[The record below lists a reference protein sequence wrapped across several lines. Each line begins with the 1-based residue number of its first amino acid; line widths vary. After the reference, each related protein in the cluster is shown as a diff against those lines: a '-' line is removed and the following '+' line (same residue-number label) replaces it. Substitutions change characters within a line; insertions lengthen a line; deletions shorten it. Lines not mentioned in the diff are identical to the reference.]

1 MKKSQPLLRI
11 LRTSNNEAKLWEE
24 TTMKLNRRL
33 FIGTGAAAAAT
44 LSAPTVFAAG
54 HGKPRVVVVG
64 GGAGGATA
72 ARYIAKDS
80 KGEIDVTLIE
90 PTRMYYTCFFS
101 NLYLGGVKEIDNLGH
116 SYGTLAAGGVNVVH
130 DWAVDVDRDA
140 KTVALAGGGS
150 VPYDKLILS
159 PGIDFVEGAVEGWDL
174 SAQNAMPHAY
184 KGGSQTELL
193 KAKIA
198 AMPEGGTF
206 AMVAP
211 PNPYRCPPGPYE
223 RVSMVAHYLKANN
236 PTAKIIVADP
246 KPKFSKM
253 ALFQEGWADNYDG
266 MIDWIGEDFGGGAV
280 SVDPAAMTVTIDG
293 EVTSVDA
300 CNVIPAMKAG
310 RIAELAGVTDGNW
323 APVNA
328 ADMSTKADA
337 DVYVLGDASQQGDMP
352 KSGFSANSQAK
363 VCANAVRGA
372 LTGSKV
378 FPAKFSN
385 TCWSLID
392 TATASKLVPPTR
404 QRTRRLPRLT
414 GLSRPRV
421 KMRPC
426 AKPPMRNPKVGM
438 RVSPQTCSAKTIL
451 GGL

>member
-1 MKKSQPLLRI
+1 M
-11 LRTSNNEAKLWEE
+11 T
-24 TTMKLNRRL
+24 LNRRTFL
-33 FIGTGAAAAAT
+33 GAAAAAAS
-44 LSAPTVFAAG
+44 LSAPMVRAM
-54 HGKPRVVVVG
+54 GKPRVVVVG

-80 KGEIDVTLIE
+80 KGAIDVTLIE

-101 NLYLGGVKEIDNLGH
+101 NLYLGGFKEIDDIGH
-116 SYGTLAAGGVNVVH
+116 SYGGLAAGGVNVVH
-130 DWAVDVDRDA
+130 DWAVGVDRDA
-140 KTVALAGGGS
+140 KMVRLAGGAS

-159 PGIDFVEGAVEGWDL
+159 PGIDFVEGAVEGWDV
-174 SAQNAMPHAY
+174 SKQNKMPHAY
-184 KGGSQTELL
+184 KAGSQSELL
-193 KAKIA
+193 KAQLA
-198 AMPEGGTF
+198 AMPEGGVF

-223 RVSMVAHYLKANN
+223 RVSMVAHFLKENN

-253 ALFQEGWADNYDG
+253 ALFQEGWANHYEG
-266 MIDWIGEDFGGGAV
+266 MVDWIGDDFGGGNV
-280 SVDPAAMTVTIDG
+280 SVDADAMTVTIDG
-293 EVTSVDA
+293 EGTKVDV
-300 CNVIPAMKAG
+300 CNVMRAMKAG

-337 DVYVLGDASQQGDMP
+337 DIYVLGDASQQGDMP

-385 TCWSLID
+385 TCWSLIAPND
-392 TATASKLVPPTR
+392 GV
-404 QRTRRLPRLT
+404 
-414 GLSRPRV
+414 
-421 KMRPC
+421 
-426 AKPPMRNPKVGM
+426 KVGATYEATPEKIAK
-438 RVSPQTCSAKTIL
+438 VDGFISQTGESADVRAATYVESEGWYSGITSDMM
-451 GGL
+451 G

>member
-1 MKKSQPLLRI
+1 M
-11 LRTSNNEAKLWEE
+11 T
-24 TTMKLNRRL
+24 LNRRTFL
-33 FIGTGAAAAAT
+33 GATGVVAAG
-44 LSAPTVFAAG
+44 LSAPMVLAQG
-54 HGKPRVVVVG
+54 RPRVVVVG

-90 PTRMYYTCFFS
+90 PSRTYYTCFFS
-101 NLYLGGVKEIDNLGH
+101 NLYLGGFQELSDIAH
-116 SYGTLAAGGVNVVH
+116 SYGTLAAEYGINVVH
-130 DWAVDVDRDA
+130 DWAVGVNRDA
-140 KTVALAGGGS
+140 KTVSLAGGGS

-159 PGIDFVEGAVEGWDL
+159 PGIDFVDGSVEGWDV
-174 SAQNAMPHAY
+174 SAQNKMPHAY
-184 KGGSQTELL
+184 KAGSQTELL
-193 KAKIA
+193 KAQIM

-223 RVSMVAHYLKANN
+223 RVSMVAHVLKANN

-253 ALFQEGWADNYDG
+253 ALFQEGWANHYEG
-266 MIDWIGEDFGGGAV
+266 MVDWIGEDFGGGNV
-280 SVDPAAMTVTIDG
+280 SVNPDAMTVTIDG
-293 EVTSVDA
+293 EETKVDV

-310 RIAELAGVTDGNW
+310 LIAEMAGVTDGNW

-328 ADMSTKADA
+328 ADMSSKADP
-337 DVYVLGDASQQGDMP
+337 DIYVLGDASQQGDMP

-392 TATASKLVPPTR
+392 TDDGV
-404 QRTRRLPRLT
+404 
-414 GLSRPRV
+414 
-421 KMRPC
+421 
-426 AKPPMRNPKVGM
+426 KVGATYEATPEKIAK
-438 RVSPQTCSAKTIL
+438 VDGFISQTGEDADLRKATYEESL
-451 GGL
+451 GWYAGITSDMFG

>member
-1 MKKSQPLLRI
+1 
-11 LRTSNNEAKLWEE
+11 
-24 TTMKLNRRL
+24 MKLNRRT
-33 FIGTGAAAAAT
+33 FIGTTAAAT
-44 LSAPTVFAAG
+44 AAVSAPAVLAEG
-54 HGKPRVVVVG
+54 HGKPRVVVIG

-80 KGEIDVTLIE
+80 KGEIDVTLVE
-90 PTRMYYTCFFS
+90 PTRTYFTCFFS
-101 NLYLGGVKEIDNLGH
+101 NLYLGGFQEMEDLGH
-116 SYGTLAAGGVNVVH
+116 TYGTLAAKYGINVVH
-130 DWAVDVDRDA
+130 DWAVDVDRDS
-140 KTVALAGGGS
+140 KTVSLAGGGS
-150 VPYDKLILS
+150 LAYDKLILS
-159 PGIDFVEGAVEGWDL
+159 PGIDFVEDSVEGWSL
-174 SAQNAMPHAY
+174 AAQNVMPHAY
-184 KGGSQTELL
+184 KAGSQTELL
-193 KAKIA
+193 KTQIM

-223 RVSMVAHYLKANN
+223 RVSMVAHTLKKNN

-253 ALFQEGWADNYDG
+253 GLFQEGWANHYEG
-266 MIDWIGEDFGGGAV
+266 MVDWIGEDFGGGVV

-293 EVTSVDA
+293 EETKVDA

-310 RIAELAGVTDGNW
+310 RIADMAGVTDGNW

-328 ADMSTKADA
+328 IDMSTKADP
-337 DVYVLGDASQQGDMP
+337 DVYVLGDASSQGDMP

-392 TATASKLVPPTR
+392 TDDGV
-404 QRTRRLPRLT
+404 
-414 GLSRPRV
+414 
-421 KMRPC
+421 
-426 AKPPMRNPKVGM
+426 KVGATYEATDEKIAK
-438 RVSPQTCSAKTIL
+438 VDGFISQTGEDAAVRKATYEESL
-451 GGL
+451 GWYAGITSDMFG

>member
-1 MKKSQPLLRI
+1 M
-11 LRTSNNEAKLWEE
+11 TF
-24 TTMKLNRRL
+24 NRRTFL
-33 FIGTGAAAAAT
+33 GAAGVVAVG
-44 LSAPTVFAAG
+44 LSAPMVLAQ
-54 HGKPRVVVVG
+54 GKPRVVVVG

-90 PTRMYYTCFFS
+90 PSRTYYTCFFS
-101 NLYLGGVKEIDNLGH
+101 NLYLAGFQELSDIAH
-116 SYGTLAAGGVNVVH
+116 SYGALAANYGINVVH
-130 DWAVDVDRDA
+130 DWAVGVDRDA
-140 KTVALAGGGS
+140 KTVSLAGGGS

-159 PGIDFVEGAVEGWDL
+159 PGIDFVDGAVEGWDV
-174 SAQNAMPHAY
+174 SAQNKMPHAY
-184 KGGSQTELL
+184 KAGSQTELL
-193 KAKIA
+193 KAQVM

-223 RVSMVAHYLKANN
+223 RISMVAHVLKENN
-236 PTAKIIVADP
+236 PTAKIIIADP

-253 ALFQEGWADNYDG
+253 SLFQEGWANHYEG
-266 MIDWIGEDFGGGAV
+266 MVDWIGEDFGGGNVAV
-280 SVDPAAMTVTIDG
+280 NPDAMTVTIDG
-293 EVTSVDA
+293 EETKVDV

-310 RIAELAGVTDGNW
+310 RIAEMASVTDGNW

-328 ADMSTKADA
+328 ADMSSKADP
-337 DVYVLGDASQQGDMP
+337 DIYVLGDASQQGDMP

-392 TATASKLVPPTR
+392 TNDGV
-404 QRTRRLPRLT
+404 
-414 GLSRPRV
+414 
-421 KMRPC
+421 
-426 AKPPMRNPKVGM
+426 KVGATYEATPEKIAK
-438 RVSPQTCSAKTIL
+438 VDGFISQTGEDADLRKATYEESL
-451 GGL
+451 GWYAGITSDMFS